1 MSRQWLSAGI
11 QTREQVSINRD
22 VEIVG
27 FDLGHGETAVALAML
42 SATVEPQILD
52 VYGTRSILTAVAQ
65 HPTRGVLIGDDA
77 FMTRNI
83 STLRIAFKSPD
94 LERLDVH
101 EPLALFVGKVLEVLL
116 RDRKITGGE
125 STLFFVGCPSGW
137 SETVRVRYAEL
148 LRSAGMMQVAVWP
161 ESRAAL
167 VYARDAGYISQD
179 LAEGAI
185 LIVDIGSSTTD
196 FTAVQHLEIRISD
209 FGQNALGGGL
219 LDKAILEQT
228 VALHPRQA
236 ELRQIFAAY
245 PVYAAICE
253 LECRKVKEMY
263 FSNPEMWQDTPA
275 SRSVRL
281 ETTPPLYVDIVITPQ
296 VMNEL
301 LATPLPQLHGQSW
314 YTAFHEAVQ
323 QAQTRLQEVPPQL
336 VLLTGGASRMAFT
349 ADLCAEVFPQARIVR
364 GAEPEFAIAR
374 GLASA
379 GRVEL
384 KTVAFREEVERLL
397 TSGKLRKTVEE
408 RLSALMSAVAS
419 FLAQGLSDHTVLP
432 AFRDWQTGQIRTLAE
447 LEQTIQPRAVAWL
460 ESAEGRQALAQ
471 VVTVWFTGLLPAVE
485 SLTAPICDTYRIPH
499 ASLSVPPFLNMTH
512 VAQMPRGLVDMGNLT
527 FLGDLG
533 NIVTLL
539 GSIIIAKIL
548 GGGGTALLMP
558 GPLGLLIGLVIGL
571 VTLSLGKGIMIDWF
585 KGVELPTLTRG
596 LISESRVR
604 TALIEQQGEFAAKI
618 REALLNNLPAFD
630 GFLNSSAE
638 SITAAL
644 HKAADKAVLLIR

>member
-1 MSRQWLSAGI
+1 MSS
-11 QTREQVSINRD
+11 NRD

-42 SATVEPQILD
+42 SATVEPQMLD

-77 FMTRNI
+77 FMARNV
-83 STLRIAFKSPD
+83 SNLRIAFKSPD
-94 LERLDVH
+94 VERLDVR
-101 EPLALFVGKVLEVLL
+101 EPLVLFVGKVLEVLL
-116 RDRKITGGE
+116 RDRKITGSD

-137 SETVRVRYAEL
+137 SEMVRIRYAEL
-148 LRSAGMMQVAVWP
+148 LRHAGMTHVTVWP

-167 VYARDAGYISQD
+167 VYARESGYISQD

-219 LDKAILEQT
+219 LDKAMLERT
-228 VALHPRQA
+228 VATHPRQA
-236 ELRQIFAAY
+236 ELRQIFAEY

-263 FSNPEMWQDTPA
+263 FSNPDMWQDIPA

-281 ETTPPLYVDIVITPQ
+281 ETTPPLYVDIAISPQ
-296 VMNEL
+296 VMNAL
-301 LATPLPQLHGQSW
+301 LMTPLPQLQGRSW
-314 YTAFHEAVQ
+314 YTAFREALQ

-397 TSGKLRKTVEE
+397 ASRKLRKTVEE
-408 RLSALMSAVAS
+408 QLPSLMSAVAS
-419 FLAQGLSDHTVLP
+419 FLAQGLADHSVLP
-432 AFRDWQTGQIRTLAE
+432 AFRDWQTGRIRTLAE

-460 ESAEGRQALAQ
+460 GSAEGRQALAQ
-471 VVTVWFTGLLPAVE
+471 VVTAWFTGLLPAVE
-485 SLTAPICDTYRIPH
+485 KLTDPICDTYRIPH
-499 ASLSVPPFLNMTH
+499 ASLSVPPFLNLMH
-512 VAQMPRGLVDMGNLT
+512 VAQVPGGMVDMGSLT
-527 FLGDLG
+527 FLGDIG

-548 GGGGTALLMP
+548 GGGGTALLMH

-571 VTLSLGKGIMIDWF
+571 VTLSLGKGIMIDWL
-585 KGVELPTLTRG
+585 KGVELPTLARG
-596 LISESRVR
+596 LISESRVSN
-604 TALIEQQGEFAAKI
+604 ALLEQQGEFDAKI
-618 REALLNNLPAFD
+618 REALSNNLPAFNELLD
-630 GFLNSSAE
+630 SSAE
-638 SITAAL
+638 SITGAL

>member
-1 MSRQWLSAGI
+1 MSS
-11 QTREQVSINRD
+11 NRD

-42 SATVEPQILD
+42 SATVEPQMLD

-77 FMTRNI
+77 FMARNV
-83 STLRIAFKSPD
+83 SNLRIAFKSPD
-94 LERLDVH
+94 VERLDVR
-101 EPLALFVGKVLEVLL
+101 EPLVLFVGKVLEVLL
-116 RDRKITGGE
+116 RDRKITGSD

-137 SETVRVRYAEL
+137 SEMVRIRYAEL
-148 LRSAGMMQVAVWP
+148 LRHAGMTHVTVWP

-167 VYARDAGYISQD
+167 VYARESGYISQD

-219 LDKAILEQT
+219 LDKAMLERT
-228 VALHPRQA
+228 VATHPRQA
-236 ELRQIFAAY
+236 ELRQIFAEY

-263 FSNPEMWQDTPA
+263 FSNPDMWQDIPA

-281 ETTPPLYVDIVITPQ
+281 ETTPPLYVDIAISPQ
-296 VMNEL
+296 VMNAL
-301 LATPLPQLHGQSW
+301 LMTPLPQLQGRSW
-314 YTAFHEAVQ
+314 YTAFREALQ

-397 TSGKLRKTVEE
+397 ASRKLRKTVEE
-408 RLSALMSAVAS
+408 QLPSLMSAVAS
-419 FLAQGLSDHTVLP
+419 FLAQGLADHSVLP
-432 AFRDWQTGQIRTLAE
+432 AFRDWQTGRIRTLAE

-460 ESAEGRQALAQ
+460 GSAEGRQALAQ
-471 VVTVWFTGLLPAVE
+471 VVTAWFTGLLPAVE
-485 SLTAPICDTYRIPH
+485 KLTDPICDTYRIPH
-499 ASLSVPPFLNMTH
+499 ASLSVPPFLNLMH
-512 VAQMPRGLVDMGNLT
+512 VAQVPGGMVDMGSLT
-527 FLGDLG
+527 FLGDIG

-548 GGGGTALLMP
+548 GGGGTALLMHE
-558 GPLGLLIGLVIGL
+558 PLGLLIGLVIGL
-571 VTLSLGKGIMIDWF
+571 VTLSLGKGIMIDWL
-585 KGVELPTLTRG
+585 KGVELPTLARG
-596 LISESRVR
+596 LISESRVSN
-604 TALIEQQGEFAAKI
+604 ALLEQQGEFDAKI
-618 REALLNNLPAFD
+618 REALSNNLPAFNELLD
-630 GFLNSSAE
+630 SSAE
-638 SITAAL
+638 SITGAL

>member
-1 MSRQWLSAGI
+1 MA
-11 QTREQVSINRD
+11 INKD

-27 FDLGHGETAVALAML
+27 FDLGHGETAVALALL

-77 FMTRNI
+77 VMARNV
-83 STLRIAFKSPD
+83 SNLRIAFKSPD

-101 EPLALFVGKVLEVLL
+101 EPLTLFVRKVVDILL
-116 RDRKITGGE
+116 QDRKITGGDT
-125 STLFFVGCPSGW
+125 TLFFVGCPSGW
-137 SETVRVRYAEL
+137 SEIVRLRYAEL
-148 LRSAGMMQVAVWP
+148 LRHGGMTQVTVLP

-167 VYARDAGYISQD
+167 VYARDSGYISQD

-196 FTAVQHLEIRISD
+196 FTAVQHLEIRLSD

-219 LDKAILEQT
+219 LDKAILERT
-228 VALHPRQA
+228 VMTHPRQA
-236 ELRQIFAAY
+236 ELQQIFAEY

-263 FSNPEMWQDTPA
+263 FSNPDMWRETPA

-281 ETTPPLYVDIVITPQ
+281 ETSPPLYVDIAITPQ
-296 VMNEL
+296 GMNEL
-301 LATPLPQLHGQSW
+301 LMTPLLQLQGRSW
-314 YTAFHEAVQ
+314 YTTFREALAHAKNRMGEEQ
-323 QAQTRLQEVPPQL
+323 PQL

-349 ADLCAEVFPQARIVR
+349 ADLCAEVFTEARIVR

-384 KTVAFREEVERLL
+384 KTIAFREEVELLL
-397 TSGKLRKTVEE
+397 TSGKLRQTVEE
-408 RLSALMSAVAS
+408 RLPALMSGVAS
-419 FLAQGLSDHTVLP
+419 FLAQGLADHTVLP
-432 AFRDWQTGQIRTLAE
+432 AFRDWQTGRIRTLAE

-471 VVTVWFTGLLPAVE
+471 VVTVWFAGLLPSVE
-485 SLTAPICDTYRIPH
+485 KLTDPICDTYRIPH

-512 VAQMPRGLVDMGNLT
+512 VAPVPGGMVDMGSMT
-527 FLGDLG
+527 FLGALG
-533 NIVTLL
+533 NVVTLL
-539 GSIIIAKIL
+539 GSVIIAKIL
-548 GGGGTALLMP
+548 GGGGTALLMH
-558 GPLGLLIGLVIGL
+558 GPLGFLIGLVIGL
-571 VTLSLGKGIMIDWF
+571 VTLSLGKGIMIDWL
-585 KGVELPTLTRG
+585 KGVELPTMARG
-596 LISESRVR
+596 LISESRVK
-604 TALIEQQGEFAAKI
+604 TALVEQRSEFEQKI
-618 REALLNNLPAFD
+618 REALMNNLPAFD
-630 GFLNSSAE
+630 DLLDSSAE
-638 SITAAL
+638 SITSAL

>member
-1 MSRQWLSAGI
+1 
-11 QTREQVSINRD
+11 VSINRD
-22 VEIVG
+22 VEIIG

-52 VYGTRSILTAVAQ
+52 VYGTKSILTAVAQ

-77 FMTRNI
+77 FMARNVN
-83 STLRIAFKSPD
+83 TLRIAFKSPD
-94 LERLDVH
+94 IDRQDVR
-101 EPLALFVGKVLEVLL
+101 EPLTLFVGKVLEVLL
-116 RDRKITGGE
+116 RDRKITGGDA
-125 STLFFVGCPSGW
+125 TLFFVGCPSGW
-137 SETVRVRYAEL
+137 SETVRLRYAEL
-148 LRSAGMMQVAVWP
+148 LRQAGMTHVTVWP

-167 VYARDAGYISQD
+167 VYARESGYISQD
-179 LAEGAI
+179 LAEGTI

-219 LDKAILEQT
+219 LDKAILQRT
-228 VALHPRQA
+228 VATHPRQA
-236 ELRQIFAAY
+236 ELRQIFADY

-281 ETTPPLYVDIVITPQ
+281 ETTPPLYVDIAITPQ
-296 VMNEL
+296 VMDEL
-301 LATPLPQLHGQSW
+301 LAMPLPQLRGHSW
-314 YTAFHEAVQ
+314 YAAFREALQ
-323 QAQTRLQEVPPQL
+323 QAHTRLQEVPPQL

-349 ADLCAEVFPQARIVR
+349 ADLCAEIFPQARIVR

-384 KTVAFREEVERLL
+384 KTIAFREEVERLL
-397 TSGKLRKTVEE
+397 TSGKLRETAEE
-408 RLSALMSAVAS
+408 QLPSLIRAVAA
-419 FLAQGLSDHTVLP
+419 FLAQRLADHTVLP
-432 AFRDWQTGQIRTLAE
+432 AFRDWQTGRIRTLAE
-447 LEQTIQPRAVAWL
+447 LEQTIQPRAVEWL
-460 ESAEGRQALAQ
+460 GSAEGRQSLAQ
-471 VVTVWFTGLLPAVE
+471 VVAVWFIGLLPAVE
-485 SLTAPICDTYRIPH
+485 KLTDPICDAYRIPH

-512 VAQMPRGLVDMGNLT
+512 VAEVPEGMVDMGSMT
-527 FLGDLG
+527 FLGDVG
-533 NIVTLL
+533 NVVTLL

-585 KGVELPTLTRG
+585 KGVELPTLARG
-596 LISESRVR
+596 LISESRVK
-604 TALIEQQGEFAAKI
+604 TALTEQQGEFEEKI
-618 REALLNNLPAFD
+618 HEALANNLPAFND
-630 GFLNSSAE
+630 LLGALAQ
-638 SITAAL
+638 SITDAL